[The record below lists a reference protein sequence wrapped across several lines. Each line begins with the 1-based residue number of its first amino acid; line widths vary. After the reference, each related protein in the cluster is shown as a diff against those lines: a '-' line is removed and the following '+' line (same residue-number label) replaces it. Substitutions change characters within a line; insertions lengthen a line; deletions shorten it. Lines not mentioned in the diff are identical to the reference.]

1 MQDKKVYIVGIGP
14 GSSKYILPKA
24 IEVMENSDVV
34 VAFERVKKSIEFI
47 NKSIISVK
55 KLQDII
61 EIIKGNE
68 CKSVSIAASGDPNFY
83 GITEYI
89 KKNFSGYI
97 EIVPGITSL
106 QYFTSKLK
114 ISWGNAYVGSM
125 HGREEDFIN
134 IVKENRISM
143 WLTDKKNSPNKLC
156 KKLYEISENFK
167 VYVGENL
174 SYDNEKIV
182 VGTAEKIKDMEFS
195 DLTVM
200 IIEGIENDIH
210 KR

>member
-14 GSSKYILPKA
+14 GSFKYILPKA

-47 NKSIISVK
+47 NKSIIGVK

-61 EIIKGNE
+61 EIIKDNQY
-68 CKSVSIAASGDPNFY
+68 KSVSVAASGDPNFY
-83 GITEYI
+83 GITNYI
-89 KKNFSGYI
+89 KENFSGYI

-106 QYFTSKLK
+106 QYFASKLK
-114 ISWGNAYVGSM
+114 ISWGNAYIGSM

-134 IVKENRISM
+134 IVKENRVSM

-156 KKLYEISENFK
+156 KKLHEIAENFK

-174 SYDNEKIV
+174 SYDNERIV
-182 VGTAEKIKDMEFS
+182 VGTVEEIKDMEFS

-200 IIEGIENDIH
+200 IIEGI
-210 KR
+210 